1 MDTPLFIV
9 LDHTLTIGQAVVLI
23 AILLVGLLLG
33 WLLGRSGAGK
43 SGLAG
48 VKPAARSASDD
59 AFLKGITHLMADHTD
74 QAIEEFTRAVTLNSN
89 TVETYVVL
97 GNLFRQKGEIERAV
111 RIRQSIIARPNL
123 TQPVRLQALYDLGL
137 DYRKGGLFNRA
148 VESFQ
153 EVLNADPSHT
163 EANRELI
170 TLYEEMREWEK
181 AFEALR
187 RQDKL
192 TGQDSRAVL
201 AHYKT
206 ELGKE
211 FVSAGQLERAEES
224 LEQALKVHKGCL
236 DAYLH
241 LGDLELTRGRARK
254 ALSLWRKAVRLAPT
268 HAHLVIR
275 RLSQAAPGL
284 GDKALREFCDEIDT
298 AEADVNTLQALAESY
313 HHLADDAKALE
324 LLHLAVERSPRQLGA
339 HRLRGQIILA
349 QGQRDQALAAY
360 ADLLEQIGGNGDAYQ
375 CGLCGFVSHQLTWK
389 CPRCHQWD
397 SITPY
402 RPTA

>member
-43 SGLAG
+43 SGGAG
-48 VKPAARSASDD
+48 VVKPAARSASDD

-206 ELGKE
+206 ESGKE
-211 FVSAGQLERAEES
+211 YVNAGQLDA
-224 LEQALKVHKGCL
+224 LPVEQASP
-236 DAYLH
+236 A
-241 LGDLELTRGRARK
+241 EQAIRK
-254 ALSLWRKAVRLAPT
+254 AM
-268 HAHLVIR
+268 
-275 RLSQAAPGL
+275 
-284 GDKALREFCDEIDT
+284 
-298 AEADVNTLQALAESY
+298 
-313 HHLADDAKALE
+313 
-324 LLHLAVERSPRQLGA
+324 LGA
-339 HRLRGQIILA
+339 PRELHARILSGA
-349 QGQRDQALAAY
+349 PFGKREREEVLSV
-360 ADLLEQIGGNGDAYQ
+360 ADEAI
-375 CGLCGFVSHQLTWK
+375 
-389 CPRCHQWD
+389 R
-397 SITPY
+397 SITGKDVDGNP
-402 RPTA
+402 

>member
-1 MDTPLFIV
+1 MDTPLFSV
-9 LDHTLTIGQAVVLI
+9 LDHTLTLGQAVVLI
-23 AILLVGLLLG
+23 AVLLAGLLLG
-33 WLLGRSGAGK
+33 WLLGRSG
-43 SGLAG
+43 SGRGAVAT

-123 TQPVRLQALYDLGL
+123 TQLVRLQALYDLGL

-153 EVLNADPSHT
+153 EVLNADPGHT

-170 TLYEEMREWEK
+170 TLYEEMRDWEK

-211 FVSAGQLERAEES
+211 YVNAGQLERAEEA
-224 LEQALKVHKGCL
+224 LEQALRVHKGCL

-254 ALSLWRKAVRLAPT
+254 ALSIWRKAARLAPT

-275 RLSQAAPGL
+275 RLAQAAPGL
-284 GDKALREFCDEIDT
+284 GDKALREFCDEIDS
-298 AEADVNTLQALAESY
+298 AAADVNTLQALAESY
-313 HHLADDAKALE
+313 HHLGDEAKALE
-324 LLHLAVERSPRQLGA
+324 LLNLAVERSPRQLGA
-339 HRLRGQIILA
+339 HRLRGQILLA

-360 ADLLEQIGGNGDAYQ
+360 GDLLDQIGGNGDAYQ